1 MLQCGQDYSGR
12 KTIMELEQLTQLI
25 NAVSES
31 KLTDFQ
37 YEENGVKLCLK
48 KKSGAAQIQT
58 GNAGIGY
65 AAAAGTVQGAAA
77 GTVQAVSETG
87 IVQTAAGTVPAVP
100 GVTAGAVQTVTG
112 AAAGTVQAVSGA
124 AVTATPTALSP
135 DAKIVKSPL
144 VGVFYAAPA
153 EDAKPYVSV
162 GDTVKKGQIL
172 ACVEAMKL
180 MNEIES
186 EYDGVVAEILAE
198 NGQGVGYGEPLFVIR

>member
-1 MLQCGQDYSGR
+1 
-12 KTIMELEQLTQLI
+12 MELEQLIQLI
-25 NAVSES
+25 GAVSES
-31 KLTDFQ
+31 KLTDFC

-48 KKSGAAQIQT
+48 KEAGAVAGMIPALPGVQTAADLAVTGAVQTVSGAAGSVQAIT
-58 GNAGIGY
+58 G
-65 AAAAGTVQGAAA
+65 AAGTVQTLSGAEATA
-77 GTVQAVSETG
+77 VQVTTE
-87 IVQTAAGTVPAVP
+87 TAAPAID
-100 GVTAGAVQTVTG
+100 G
-112 AAAGTVQAVSGA
+112 
-124 AVTATPTALSP
+124 
-135 DAKIVKSPL
+135 KIVKSPL

-186 EYDGVVAEILAE
+186 EYDGVVAEILVE